1 MFLQQAGIPDNVNF
15 LVLGMAVLFVMF
27 GGWVAS
33 LYWRARNLRRN
44 LDLLRQ
50 QDTEQ

>member
-15 LVLGMAVLFVMF
+15 LVLGMVVLFVMY

-33 LYWRARNLRRN
+33 LYWRARNLRKN
-44 LDLLRQ
+44 LELLNRQ
-50 QDTEQ
+50 DMEQ